1 MSDPYAY
8 NLPATAIC
16 PGCQTMVVLP
26 AEPLFEDMPPS
37 ICGECGSEVPDY
49 RREDYTPDAYASTGY
64 VLPAPAEEQEPVGEQ
79 RYTRR
84 NLFKSLGGIVA
95 EKGIVR
101 IEEAKSRF
109 TE

>member
-1 MSDPYAY
+1 
-8 NLPATAIC
+8 
-16 PGCQTMVVLP
+16 MVVLP
-26 AEPLFEDMPPS
+26 AEPLYEDMPPS

-49 RREDYTPDAYASTGY
+49 RREDYRPEAQAPAGYALPTPD
-64 VLPAPAEEQEPVGEQ
+64 VEQKPVEEQ

-84 NLFKSLGGIVA
+84 NLFRSLGGIVA
-95 EKGIVR
+95 EKGIVK